1 MGNYSEH
8 WEKEETKA
16 KEREKII
23 KGVGINIRE
32 KAVKGVRINIR
43 ERAIKVDGTNTQ
55 ERAINLNHPLNYPA
69 KAKAK
74 GNNET
79 HFLESATTVEEKDT
93 RHYYAQNSAKDLPAI
108 AAYEESG
115 GTRQQCVSKAK
126 AKVSIPLNP
135 EVNKTLQLKK
145 TNQLGQ

>member
-1 MGNYSEH
+1 MVNYSEH

-32 KAVKGVRINIR
+32 KAIRVDGTSTR
-43 ERAIKVDGTNTQ
+43 ERAINP
-55 ERAINLNHPLNYPA
+55 NHPLKYLA
-69 KAKAK
+69 KVRAK
-74 GNNET
+74 GSNET

-108 AAYEESG
+108 AAYAESG
-115 GTRQQCVSKAK
+115 DIRQQCVLKAK